1 MIRLL
6 KWPFAMPSLL
16 WFHLFCHSVL
26 SVVTAQSFCYEPRHG
41 QRKKRKRNKDED
53 SDNSDPEFEAYFS
66 KVKKDEKGKCV
77 LCF

>member
-26 SVVTAQSFCYEPRHG
+26 SVVTTQSFCYEPRHG
-41 QRKKRKRNKDED
+41 RQKKRKRNKEED
-53 SDNSDPEFEAYFS
+53 SDNSDPEFEAYFGES
-66 KVKKDEKGKCV
+66 KKDEKGKCV